1 MAEMSYAS
9 KGVAGSGLG
18 LGIAGTALGLLSGGL
33 GNIFGGGNYSCH
45 ENMPVN
51 RYELGLQQENAGLKS
66 QIALR
71 DANTYSDQKLLEVYK
86 YFDGELKDIRAT
98 MCASDKAQAV
108 INAKFESG
116 FAILNTQV
124 ASINN
129 TIANLTTISIE
140 RVKTILAINRA
151 GEKAETL
158 IGSDTEE
165 VIKEPTYRSE
175 EDSITRFDGKSK
187 RNKKNKRNK
196 GERDAKAEAKESS
209 PEIENQPQEEAPK
222 EASTQEGMEHTEK
235 RRDPRRNRH
244 RKPEHRGDREHRE
257 PKSAPE
263 EHNGEQSNVN
273 AAERSE
279 EQPRERNERGGRND
293 RRGRHNHRRGPR
305 RENQQHGGNEE

>member
-1 MAEMSYAS
+1 MAEVTYAS

-18 LGIAGTALGLLSGGL
+18 LGIAGTALGLLNNGL

-86 YFDGELKDIRAT
+86 YFDGEVKDIRAA

-129 TIANLTTISIE
+129 TIANLT
-140 RVKTILAINRA
+140 KTVIPNSSVCPGWGTVAVQST
-151 GEKAETL
+151 GC
-158 IGSDTEE
+158 GSCCG
-165 VIKEPTYRSE
+165 Y
-175 EDSITRFDGKSK
+175 
-187 RNKKNKRNK
+187 
-196 GERDAKAEAKESS
+196 
-209 PEIENQPQEEAPK
+209 
-222 EASTQEGMEHTEK
+222 
-235 RRDPRRNRH
+235 
-244 RKPEHRGDREHRE
+244 
-257 PKSAPE
+257 
-263 EHNGEQSNVN
+263 N
-273 AAERSE
+273 A
-279 EQPRERNERGGRND
+279 NI
-293 RRGRHNHRRGPR
+293 
-305 RENQQHGGNEE
+305 